1 MPYRVRTGG
10 NDLRFMG
17 ATDQDIVS
25 TEQLYGRLGVIGL
38 VSIVLGT
45 GAQVI
50 ATVWPV
56 IGSLPSMDSV
66 WKVTIEVICAAIVIY
81 ILFREN
87 SKVVARNIEARIKA
101 RTKELFDFGP
111 TEYVRKS
118 KKALGVKMNRHS
130 QGPPGGEWPGPWP
143 FLGRR
148 GHPVR
153 CPTESQTALPFRL
166 SPVTR

>member
-1 MPYRVRTGG
+1 MNLAGVILLFRYGMPYRVRTGG

-25 TEQLYGRLGVIGL
+25 TERLYGRLGVIGL

-66 WKVTIEVICAAIVIY
+66 RKITIEVICAAIVIY

-101 RTKELFDFGP
+101 RTKELFDSVQQSTSANLKKLWG
-111 TEYVRKS
+111 S
-118 KKALGVKMNRHS
+118 K
-130 QGPPGGEWPGPWP
+130 
-143 FLGRR
+143 
-148 GHPVR
+148 
-153 CPTESQTALPFRL
+153 
-166 SPVTR
+166 